1 MPGKDDK
8 NLKKLNF
15 KFNLYILIIIV
26 LCVLLC
32 IYDTRFV
39 IPSIVLCVL
48 SICYNIWMSDKRQIE
63 IVNHIQ
69 QITSDVNVATR
80 NNLTSS
86 PIPLLLIETDGTIL
100 WKSKSFID
108 SFKDVDVITYLTP
121 IIKEIKLNIE
131 KDREENNQPFD
142 KNAYLTKQFNIE
154 DKFYKI
160 YCGISKSKKKD
171 KRRQRE
177 YQLTMYFIDDTKY
190 NELFD
195 QYNNSKTCVG
205 IAMIDNYEEVM
216 QRAIPEERA
225 ELVTNVER
233 IIMDWAKETNG
244 LIVKTE
250 RDRFLYIFEQQYLA
264 NIEKEK
270 VSVLDKVKNLS
281 ENSNIRVTLSIA
293 ISNEGETNLEKYK
306 SALAGMDIVLGRGGD
321 QAVIRKEGKYKFY
334 GGNTVEQEKRTKV
347 KARTVAGS
355 IANVINECSNVM
367 IMGHDNID
375 IDAIGSGLGMYR
387 LSKTLGKEAYIVSEP
402 KGKSLGKFL
411 EVLKESEEYK
421 DVIITEEDADELINK
436 DTLLIIVDTH
446 KTNFVEFPEL
456 LGKIEKKIVIDH
468 HRKAPEAIT
477 DVLVSFHEVY
487 ASSTAELVTEIIQY
501 AADDVKLTLL
511 EAESLYG
518 GIMVDTKDFTF
529 KTGVRTFEAAA
540 YLRKFGV
547 DIIRVKKWFQADLE
561 SYNAIAEIVKSVEI
575 TNDTIAIAVYDNE
588 EDENANLICAK
599 AADELLT
606 ISDITASFV
615 IGKIGD
621 KVFISGRSIGDINVQ
636 IILEKLGGGGH
647 ITLAGAQ
654 IEGLTLE
661 EAKDELII
669 RINEYLSEIE

>member
-1 MPGKDDK
+1 MFEKSKENLDK
-8 NLKKLNF
+8 INL

-26 LCVLLC
+26 LCILLC
-32 IYDTRFV
+32 IYDSRFI
-39 IPSIVLCVL
+39 IPSILLCVFL
-48 SICYNIWMSDKRQIE
+48 IVYTIWMSDKRKIE

-69 QITSDVNVATR
+69 ELTTDVNVATR
-80 NNLTSS
+80 NNLISS
-86 PIPLLLIETDGTIL
+86 PIPLLLIETDGAII

-108 SFKDVDVITYLTP
+108 TFQGIDVITYLNP

-131 KDREENNQPFD
+131 KEQENGKDFD
-142 KNAYLTKQFNIE
+142 KNKYITKQFNIE
-154 DKFYKI
+154 GKFYKI
-160 YCGISKSKKKD
+160 YCGVSRSKKKD
-171 KRRQRE
+171 KRKQRE
-177 YQLTMYFIDDTKY
+177 YQLTLYFIDDTKY

-205 IAMIDNYEEVM
+205 IAMIDNYEELM

-225 ELVTNVER
+225 ELVTNVEKV
-233 IIMDWAKETNG
+233 ILDWAKETGG

-270 VSVLDKVKNLS
+270 VNVLDKVKNLT

-293 ISNEGETNLEKYK
+293 ISNEGDSNFQKYK

-347 KARTVAGS
+347 KARTVAAS
-355 IANVINECSNVM
+355 IADVIRNSSNVM
-367 IMGHDNID
+367 IMGHNHID

-387 LSKTLGKEAYIVSEP
+387 LAKTLEKDAYLVTEP

-411 EVLKESEEYK
+411 EVFRDNEEYNN
-421 DVIITEEDADELINK
+421 VMITEEEAEDIINSE
-436 DTLLIIVDTH
+436 TLLIIVDTH
-446 KTNFVEFPEL
+446 KTDFVEFPDL
-456 LGKIEKKIVIDH
+456 LKKIEKKIVIDH

-487 ASSTAELVTEIIQY
+487 ASSAAELVTEIIQY

-518 GIMVDTKDFTF
+518 GIMVDTKNFTF

-547 DIIRVKKWFQADLE
+547 DIIKVKKWFQADLE
-561 SYNAIAEIVKSVEI
+561 SYNAIAEIIRSVEI

-606 ISDITASFV
+606 ISNITASFV
-615 IGKIGD
+615 IGKMNE

-661 EAKDELII
+661 EARDELVI
-669 RINEYLSEIE
+669 RINEYLTEIE